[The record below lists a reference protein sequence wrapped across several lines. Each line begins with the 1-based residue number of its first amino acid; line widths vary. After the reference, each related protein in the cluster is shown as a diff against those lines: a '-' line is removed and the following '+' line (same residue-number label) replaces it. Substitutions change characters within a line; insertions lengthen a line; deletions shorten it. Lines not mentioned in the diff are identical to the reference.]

1 MADHEPITGT
11 GLGLPIARDLARAMG
26 GELEVASLSGIGSSF
41 VLVLPGPAGPIPAA
55 AMAGATRAAVASETD
70 HLRTLGP
77 CVPGRRRGHG
87 RLGVDDDDLPR
98 VADRA
103 MHERDRGR
111 GRRSALDRPRIR
123 RDPSPAGFRR

>member
-70 HLRTLGP
+70 YLRTMGLLRAG
-77 CVPGRRRGHG
+77 VAATASSGH
-87 RLGVDDDDLPR
+87 DDDLPLSGH
-98 VADRA
+98 DD
-103 MHERDRGR
+103 ERDRGR
-111 GRRSALDRPRIR
+111 GDDRLSPPEDRA
-123 RDPSPAGFRR
+123 PLPAGFRR